1 MGDILVLPSM
11 IRNIIR
17 VSQLWQ
23 KTRIERKK

>member
-1 MGDILVLPSM
+1 MGDISVLLLM
-11 IRNIIR
+11 ILNIIR